1 MKSKS
6 KLILNILTIIGIVAV
21 IFFIYF
27 AVKERWFL
35 DNEILLTKIK
45 SFGLLAPL
53 CFILIQ
59 IVQVVLPVIPGGAS
73 CLVGV
78 MAFGAVGGFI
88 YNYVGL
94 VLGSICSFLLSR
106 KFGMSIINK
115 LFKEKDIKKALDKI
129 KNIHFIYQQ
138 SCDKINNSKYDLIF
152 FLIILLP
159 GLPDDLFCYISG
171 ITKMSLKKFTLIIL
185 IGKPLT
191 LLVYSICFQFF
202 PIIFGKFL

>member
-88 YNYVGL
+88 YNYVCL

-115 LFKEKDIKKALDKI
+115 LFKEKDIKKAL
-129 KNIHFIYQQ
+129 
-138 SCDKINNSKYDLIF
+138 DKINNSKYDLIF

>member
-27 AVKERWFL
+27 AVKEKWFL

-59 IVQVVLPVIPGGAS
+59 MVQVVLPVIPGGAS

-115 LFKEKDIKKALDKI
+115 LFKEKDIKKAL
-129 KNIHFIYQQ
+129 
-138 SCDKINNSKYDLIF
+138 DKINNSKYDLIF

>member
-129 KNIHFIYQQ
+129 
-138 SCDKINNSKYDLIF
+138 NNSKYDLIF

-185 IGKPLT
+185 IGKPVT

>member
-129 KNIHFIYQQ
+129 
-138 SCDKINNSKYDLIF
+138 NNSKYDLIF

-202 PIIFGKFL
+202 PLYLENFYKKILSLVLIFFIY

>member
-115 LFKEKDIKKALDKI
+115 LFKEKDIKKVL
-129 KNIHFIYQQ
+129 
-138 SCDKINNSKYDLIF
+138 DKINNSKYDLIF

>member
-6 KLILNILTIIGIVAV
+6 KLILNILTIIGIAAV

-59 IVQVVLPVIPGGAS
+59 MVQVVLPVIPGGAS

-115 LFKEKDIKKALDKI
+115 LFKEKDIKKAL
-129 KNIHFIYQQ
+129 
-138 SCDKINNSKYDLIF
+138 DKINNSKYDLIF

>member
-1 MKSKS
+1 VKSKS

-21 IFFIYF
+21 IFFVYF

-59 IVQVVLPVIPGGAS
+59 MVQVVLPVIPGGAS

-115 LFKEKDIKKALDKI
+115 LFKEKDIKKAL
-129 KNIHFIYQQ
+129 
-138 SCDKINNSKYDLIF
+138 DKINNSKYDLIF

>member
-1 MKSKS
+1 MKKV

-129 KNIHFIYQQ
+129 
-138 SCDKINNSKYDLIF
+138 NNSKYDLIF

>member
-59 IVQVVLPVIPGGAS
+59 MVQVVLPVIPGGAS

-129 KNIHFIYQQ
+129 
-138 SCDKINNSKYDLIF
+138 NNSKYDLIF

-159 GLPDDLFCYISG
+159 GLFCYISG

>member
-59 IVQVVLPVIPGGAS
+59 MVQVVLPVIPGGAS

-78 MAFGAVGGFI
+78 MAFGAVGCFI

-115 LFKEKDIKKALDKI
+115 LFKEKDIKKAL
-129 KNIHFIYQQ
+129 
-138 SCDKINNSKYDLIF
+138 DKINNSKYDLIF

>member
-6 KLILNILTIIGIVAV
+6 NLILNILTIIGIVAV

-129 KNIHFIYQQ
+129 
-138 SCDKINNSKYDLIF
+138 NNSKYDLIF

-185 IGKPLT
+185 ICKPLT

>member
-129 KNIHFIYQQ
+129 
-138 SCDKINNSKYDLIF
+138 NNSKYDLIF

-171 ITKMSLKKFTLIIL
+171 ITKLSLKKFTLIIL

>member
-59 IVQVVLPVIPGGAS
+59 MVQVVLPVIPGGAS

-129 KNIHFIYQQ
+129 
-138 SCDKINNSKYDLIF
+138 NNSKYDLIF

-159 GLPDDLFCYISG
+159 GLADDLFCYISG

>member
-45 SFGLLAPL
+45 SFGLLAHL

-129 KNIHFIYQQ
+129 
-138 SCDKINNSKYDLIF
+138 NNSKYDLIF

-185 IGKPLT
+185 ICKPLT

>member
-59 IVQVVLPVIPGGAS
+59 MVQVVLPVIPGGAS

-115 LFKEKDIKKALDKI
+115 LFKEKDIKKTL
-129 KNIHFIYQQ
+129 
-138 SCDKINNSKYDLIF
+138 DKINNSKYDLIF

>member
-59 IVQVVLPVIPGGAS
+59 MVQVVLPVIPGGAS

-129 KNIHFIYQQ
+129 
-138 SCDKINNSKYDLIF
+138 NNSKYDLIF

-202 PIIFGKFL
+202 PIIFG

>member
-6 KLILNILTIIGIVAV
+6 KLILNILTIIGIVSV

-129 KNIHFIYQQ
+129 
-138 SCDKINNSKYDLIF
+138 NNSKYDLIF

>member
-1 MKSKS
+1 VKSKS

-59 IVQVVLPVIPGGAS
+59 MVQVVLPVIPGGAS

-115 LFKEKDIKKALDKI
+115 LFKEKDIKKAL
-129 KNIHFIYQQ
+129 
-138 SCDKINNSKYDLIF
+138 DKINNSKYDLIF

>member
-53 CFILIQ
+53 CFI
-59 IVQVVLPVIPGGAS
+59 
-73 CLVGV
+73 
-78 MAFGAVGGFI
+78 

-115 LFKEKDIKKALDKI
+115 LFKEKDIKKAL
-129 KNIHFIYQQ
+129 
-138 SCDKINNSKYDLIF
+138 DKINNSKYDLIF

>member
-45 SFGLLAPL
+45 SFGLLATL

-59 IVQVVLPVIPGGAS
+59 MVQVVLPVIPGGAS

-115 LFKEKDIKKALDKI
+115 LFKEKDIKKAL
-129 KNIHFIYQQ
+129 
-138 SCDKINNSKYDLIF
+138 DKINNSKYDLIF

>member
-21 IFFIYF
+21 IFFVYF

-53 CFILIQ
+53 YFILIQ
-59 IVQVVLPVIPGGAS
+59 MVQVVLPVIPGGAS

-115 LFKEKDIKKALDKI
+115 LFKEKDIKKAL
-129 KNIHFIYQQ
+129 
-138 SCDKINNSKYDLIF
+138 DKINNSKYDLIF

>member
-21 IFFIYF
+21 IFFVYF

-59 IVQVVLPVIPGGAS
+59 MVQVVLPVIPGGAS

-115 LFKEKDIKKALDKI
+115 LFKEKDIKKAL
-129 KNIHFIYQQ
+129 
-138 SCDKINNSKYDLIF
+138 DKINNSKYDLIF

>member
-6 KLILNILTIIGIVAV
+6 KLILNILTIIGIVAI

-59 IVQVVLPVIPGGAS
+59 MVQVVLPVIPGGAS

-115 LFKEKDIKKALDKI
+115 LFKEKDIKKAL
-129 KNIHFIYQQ
+129 
-138 SCDKINNSKYDLIF
+138 DKINNSKYDLIF

>member
-45 SFGLLAPL
+45 SFGLLAHL

-59 IVQVVLPVIPGGAS
+59 MVQVVLPVIPGGAS

-115 LFKEKDIKKALDKI
+115 LFKEKDIKKAL
-129 KNIHFIYQQ
+129 
-138 SCDKINNSKYDLIF
+138 DKINNSKYDLIF

>member
-6 KLILNILTIIGIVAV
+6 KLILNILTIIGIVAI

-59 IVQVVLPVIPGGAS
+59 MVQVVLPVIPGGAS

-129 KNIHFIYQQ
+129 
-138 SCDKINNSKYDLIF
+138 NNSKYDLIF

-185 IGKPLT
+185 ICKPLT

>member
-21 IFFIYF
+21 IFFVYF

-59 IVQVVLPVIPGGAS
+59 MVQVILPVIPGGAS

-115 LFKEKDIKKALDKI
+115 LFKEKDIKKAL
-129 KNIHFIYQQ
+129 
-138 SCDKINNSKYDLIF
+138 DKINNSKYDLIF

>member
-59 IVQVVLPVIPGGAS
+59 MVQVVLPVIPGGAS

-129 KNIHFIYQQ
+129 
-138 SCDKINNSKYDLIF
+138 NNSKYDLIF

-202 PIIFGKFL
+202 PLYLANFYKKY

>member
-59 IVQVVLPVIPGGAS
+59 MVQVVLPVIPGGAS

-129 KNIHFIYQQ
+129 
-138 SCDKINNSKYDLIF
+138 NNSKYDLIF

-185 IGKPLT
+185 ISKPLT

>member
-59 IVQVVLPVIPGGAS
+59 MVQVVLPVIPGGAS

-78 MAFGAVGGFI
+78 MAFGAIGGFI

-115 LFKEKDIKKALDKI
+115 LFKEKDIKKAL
-129 KNIHFIYQQ
+129 
-138 SCDKINNSKYDLIF
+138 DKINNSKYDLIF

>member
-6 KLILNILTIIGIVAV
+6 KLILNILTIIGIAAV

-129 KNIHFIYQQ
+129 
-138 SCDKINNSKYDLIF
+138 NNSKYDLIF

>member
-59 IVQVVLPVIPGGAS
+59 MVQVVLPVIPGGAS

-115 LFKEKDIKKALDKI
+115 LFKEKDIKKAL
-129 KNIHFIYQQ
+129 N
-138 SCDKINNSKYDLIF
+138 KINNSKYDLIF

>member
-59 IVQVVLPVIPGGAS
+59 IVQVVLPVIPGGTS

-129 KNIHFIYQQ
+129 
-138 SCDKINNSKYDLIF
+138 NNSKYDLIF

-185 IGKPLT
+185 ICKPLT

>member
-129 KNIHFIYQQ
+129 
-138 SCDKINNSKYDLIF
+138 NNSKYDLIF

-185 IGKPLT
+185 ICKPLT

>member
-6 KLILNILTIIGIVAV
+6 KLILNILTIIGIAAV

-27 AVKERWFL
+27 AVKEKWFL

-129 KNIHFIYQQ
+129 
-138 SCDKINNSKYDLIF
+138 NNSKYDLIF

-202 PIIFGKFL
+202 PIVFGKFL

>member
-59 IVQVVLPVIPGGAS
+59 MVQVVLPVIPGGAS

-129 KNIHFIYQQ
+129 
-138 SCDKINNSKYDLIF
+138 NNSKYDLIF

-171 ITKMSLKKFTLIIL
+171 ITKMSLKKFTIIIL